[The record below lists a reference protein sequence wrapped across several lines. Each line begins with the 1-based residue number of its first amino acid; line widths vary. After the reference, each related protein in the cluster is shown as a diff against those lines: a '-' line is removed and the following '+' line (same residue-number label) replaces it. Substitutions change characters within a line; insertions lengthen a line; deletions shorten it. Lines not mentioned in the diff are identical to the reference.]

1 MRTYHN
7 TIIGRVISEKTKL
20 FRSLKLSISLFS
32 FLLFASA
39 FCRAQSPSTTDSLY
53 FNSNNFAS
61 KEDYKNAY
69 ESLLEYQKTTTSAE
83 ERQNEQI
90 RKAILFSMIP
100 FVVAFIFVVF
110 VFYRRKRESVI
121 RERETAL
128 RHQIAEVE
136 MKALRAQINPHFI
149 FNSLNSIHRFI
160 LVEKRKEAGEYL
172 LKFANLIRL
181 VLENS
186 LHKEVSLKEDI
197 QALKLYIEMEQVR
210 MNNGFDYTLE
220 VDPSIDNEN
229 VLVPPLIVQP
239 FVENSIWHGLN
250 NIKHRG
256 ILSISI
262 SRKGNM
268 LRYCLEDNG
277 GSETVKEETIL
288 HSAKKKSLGMSLTR
302 ERLEILNRVKGSNAD
317 FTISDNLD
325 TNQKSIG
332 KKVELL
338 IPYEEAF

>member
-1 MRTYHN
+1 LKTHLN
-7 TIIGRVISEKTKL
+7 CITGRKTSEYARL
-20 FRSLKLSISLFS
+20 FRSIKISIALLS
-32 FLLFASA
+32 LLLLTKT
-39 FCRAQSPSTTDSLY
+39 FCGAQTLYATDSLH
-53 FNSNNFAS
+53 SNHINFTA

-69 ESLLEYQKTTTSAE
+69 DSLLKYQKSIASAE
-83 ERQNEQI
+83 EQQNEQI

-121 RERETAL
+121 RERETEL
-128 RHQIAEVE
+128 KHQIAEVE

-160 LVEKRKEAGEYL
+160 LVEKPKEAGEYL

-210 MNNGFDYTLE
+210 MNDGFDYTLE
-220 VDPSIDNEN
+220 VDPSIDIDN
-229 VLVPPLIVQP
+229 VVVPPLIVQP

-250 NIKHRG
+250 NVNHRG

-262 SRKGNM
+262 SRKENM

-277 GSETVKEETIL
+277 GSETIKEETTL
-288 HSAKKKSLGMSLTR
+288 NSTKKKSLGMSLTR
-302 ERLEILNRVKGSNAD
+302 ERLDILNLVKGSNAD
-317 FTISDNLD
+317 FTIIDNLD
-325 TNQKSIG
+325 ANQKVIG
-332 KKVELL
+332 KKVELV
-338 IPYEEAF
+338 IPFEEAF